1 MSVIEADI
9 VVVGGGVMGSA
20 AAWQLAARGVDTVLL
35 ERFEP
40 GHVRGAS
47 HGASR
52 MFRFAYADPF
62 YVDLVA
68 RSLPLWREVESASG
82 VPLLAITGGVDHG
95 DPASTAAI
103 ADALDAAG
111 AIGQWLPP
119 REAAQRWPGLRFET
133 PALHHPQSGRLDA
146 DAAVTALQQIA
157 MARGALVRHH
167 AQVTHIDPGRPA
179 VEVGDDTYRARRIV
193 VTAGAWTQ
201 RLLGE
206 HLPLPPLRVTQE
218 QPLHFAPRVK
228 DEWPSFIHHRG
239 SDVAPFQFAYGM
251 RTPGEGV
258 KVGFHHAGPE
268 CDPDARD
275 FTPEATRLKA
285 LLDYVADW
293 VPGVDVD
300 DWTPI
305 SCTYTSTDD
314 EDFVVDAVGEIVVA
328 AGFSGH
334 GFKFAPL
341 VGHLLADLAL
351 DGRRPPQR
359 FAL

>member
-47 HGASR
+47 YGASR

-146 DAAVTALQQIA
+146 DAAVT
-157 MARGALVRHH
+157 
-167 AQVTHIDPGRPA
+167 
-179 VEVGDDTYRARRIV
+179 
-193 VTAGAWTQ
+193 
-201 RLLGE
+201 
-206 HLPLPPLRVTQE
+206 
-218 QPLHFAPRVK
+218 
-228 DEWPSFIHHRG
+228 
-239 SDVAPFQFAYGM
+239 
-251 RTPGEGV
+251 
-258 KVGFHHAGPE
+258 
-268 CDPDARD
+268 
-275 FTPEATRLKA
+275 
-285 LLDYVADW
+285 
-293 VPGVDVD
+293 
-300 DWTPI
+300 
-305 SCTYTSTDD
+305 
-314 EDFVVDAVGEIVVA
+314 
-328 AGFSGH
+328 
-334 GFKFAPL
+334 
-341 VGHLLADLAL
+341 
-351 DGRRPPQR
+351 
-359 FAL
+359 